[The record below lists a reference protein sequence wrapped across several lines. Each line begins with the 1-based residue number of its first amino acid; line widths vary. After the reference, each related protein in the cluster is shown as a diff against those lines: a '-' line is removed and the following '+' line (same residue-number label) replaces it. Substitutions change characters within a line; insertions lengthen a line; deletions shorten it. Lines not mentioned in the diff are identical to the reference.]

1 MRRLTRREVDERHP
15 PIRRCDCANC
25 ATAENMTFLISA
37 IAYAP
42 AKTRAALPANGYRI
56 VGKLIE
62 TTITNDRIEDVGAFR
77 FMNAVRPP
85 IMGNREEW
93 LSWRVH
99 DSSQDKRT
107 TWCRDLMLIVEAE

>member
-25 ATAENMTFLISA
+25 ATAENMAFVLSA
-37 IAYAP
+37 VAYAP
-42 AKTRAALPANGYRI
+42 AATLPPKGYRI
-56 VGKLIE
+56 VGKLIK
-62 TTITNDRIEDVGAFR
+62 TTITNDRVEDLGAFQ
-77 FMNAVRPP
+77 FHNAVRPP
-85 IMGNREEW
+85 INGNREEW

-107 TWCRDLMLIVEAE
+107 TWCRDVMLIVGEES